1 MQELL
6 GTLMAIAAAALL
18 AGCGGQS
25 VLIASRSSQMVERFV
40 YDHFEI
46 HVRVT
51 CPSGVPAV
59 AGQTYSCY
67 FKAPDGRYVAHIR
80 VLSVHGTATQNEI
93 STHGPLT

>member
-1 MQELL
+1 MQKLL

-25 VLIASRSSQMVERFV
+25 VLIASRSAQMVERFV
-40 YDHFEI
+40 FDHFAI
-46 HVRVT
+46 HVRAS

-59 AGQTYSCY
+59 AGQTYSCS
-67 FKAPDGRYVAHIR
+67 FEAPDGRYVARIK
-80 VLSVHGTATQNEI
+80 VLSVHGTATRNEI